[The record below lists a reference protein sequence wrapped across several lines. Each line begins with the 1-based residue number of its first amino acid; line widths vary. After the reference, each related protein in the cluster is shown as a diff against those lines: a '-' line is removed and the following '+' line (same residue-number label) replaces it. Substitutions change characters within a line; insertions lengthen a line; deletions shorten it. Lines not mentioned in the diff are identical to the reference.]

1 MKGVERRQV
10 PMMKDRKQLES
21 DVKKKYMMARMSLGC
36 DATCLLT
43 SYGTSRLVTQ
53 GWWSTCL

>member
-21 DVKKKYMMARMSLGC
+21 DVKKKYIMARMSLGC

-53 GWWSTCL
+53 GW